1 MRPETR
7 EAMEQLFAARW
18 NVPKAADHCGLSWKE
33 CKVVFAEYARLNPPT
48 YTPEDQITLE

>member
-18 NVPKAADHCGLSWKE
+18 NVPKAADYCNLTWKE
-33 CKVVFAEYARLNPPT
+33 CKIVFNEYCRLNPAT
-48 YTPEDQITLE
+48 YVAEGNDDD